1 MKILQDS
8 AVLEELILLAGYIA
22 DDNEEAAHRFLD
34 ACDVT
39 FRFLA
44 ENRFTGARKA
54 FSNPDLQEV
63 RMWRVKRF
71 EKHLVFYQPLDD
83 GIRILHVVH
92 SARDW
97 RGLFDDEV
105 R

>member
-1 MKILQDS
+1 MRILQDS
-8 AVLEELILLAGYIA
+8 AVLEELILLAGYIS

-34 ACDVT
+34 ACDAT

-44 ENRFTGARKA
+44 ENRYVGAGKS
-54 FSNPDLQEV
+54 FSNPELQEV
-63 RMWRVKRF
+63 KMWRIKGF
-71 EKHLVFYQPLDD
+71 EKHLVFYKPLED
-83 GIRILHVVH
+83 GVRILHVVH

-97 RGLFDDEV
+97 RGLFDDEA

>member
-1 MKILQDS
+1 MRILQDS
-8 AVLEELILLAGYIA
+8 AVLEELILLAGYIS

-34 ACDVT
+34 ACDAT

-44 ENRFTGARKA
+44 ENRHAGARKA
-54 FSNPDLQEV
+54 FSNPELQEV
-63 RMWRVKRF
+63 RMWRVKGF
-71 EKHLVFYQPLDD
+71 EKHLIFYKPLED
-83 GIRILHVVH
+83 GVRILHVVH

-97 RGLFDDEV
+97 RGLFDDEA